1 MQRRDA
7 VLRAIRDHPI
17 SQRRIGV
24 LLERVGMIMNEKKAL
39 PDYRAH
45 SGVIRSGIPI

>member
-24 LLERVGMIMNEKKAL
+24 LLERVGMIMNEKKL
-39 PDYRAH
+39 YRIT
-45 SGVIRSGIPI
+45 VRIPG